1 MIADKK
7 LVYDKETGIYQKVI
21 GAKYHYPS
29 RPKNPLVYDKETGIY
44 QKEERKAKRVKVERH
59 SGEDVSEVYVPMER
73 TYATSIMSSSPVP
86 MERTYA
92 TSIISSSPVPLE
104 RTYATSIINAHLR
117 GFESDYFKNFKP
129 SSSVRYIGGS
139 ESDYI
144 KNFRIPK

>member
-29 RPKNPLVYDKETGIY
+29 RPKNPLVYDKETGVY

-92 TSIISSSPVPLE
+92 TSILNVPL
-104 RTYATSIINAHLR
+104 RSY
-117 GFESDYFKNFKP
+117 ESDYFKNFKP
-129 SSSVRYIGGS
+129 LSSVRYVGGY